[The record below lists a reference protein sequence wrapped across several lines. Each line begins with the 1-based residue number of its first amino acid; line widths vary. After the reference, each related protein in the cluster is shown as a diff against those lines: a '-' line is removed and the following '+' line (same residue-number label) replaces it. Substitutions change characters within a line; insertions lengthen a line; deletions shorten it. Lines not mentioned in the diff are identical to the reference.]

1 MRARMLDVAVQNDGV
16 WPGDTN
22 WEAIAVRAV
31 TAAIAHSPYQ
41 QYIEMDATFEIGV
54 KLTSDAEVQQLN
66 APYLGKDKPTNV
78 LSFPL
83 VQHVFLEVQS
93 NVDYGVFLL
102 CDIFL
107 SRSFCLNYVSAFHL
121 SFSLPAPLLFLLC

>member
-54 KLTSDAEVQQLN
+54 KLTSDAEAVGS
-66 APYLGKDKPTNV
+66 AA
-78 LSFPL
+78 
-83 VQHVFLEVQS
+83 
-93 NVDYGVFLL
+93 
-102 CDIFL
+102 
-107 SRSFCLNYVSAFHL
+107 SREREGQYVSIAGGGV
-121 SFSLPAPLLFLLC
+121 LLKKTQRKNQTCEEI

>member
-66 APYLGKDKPTNV
+66 AQYRGKDKQTNV
-78 LSFPL
+78 LSFPQL
-83 VQHVFLEVQS
+83 GRAAVGTE
-93 NVDYGVFLL
+93 GVSPCRL
-102 CDIFL
+102 
-107 SRSFCLNYVSAFHL
+107 RWWAY
-121 SFSLPAPLLFLLC
+121 P